1 MTVTRA
7 ELDALRASLA
17 KPELHLTFT
26 PDNGIET
33 YVHEELF
40 QKQHSRL
47 KKGEKSLLNAQENL
61 HHELKKMRSEPQ
73 SYNDFNGFSHTDA
86 FNQGL

>member
-17 KPELHLTFT
+17 KPQLHLTFT

-47 KKGEKSLLNAQENL
+47 KKGEQSLLKAQENL
-61 HHELKKMRSEPQ
+61 HHELKKMRSESQ
-73 SYNDFNGFSHTDA
+73 KHDDFNALSHTAA